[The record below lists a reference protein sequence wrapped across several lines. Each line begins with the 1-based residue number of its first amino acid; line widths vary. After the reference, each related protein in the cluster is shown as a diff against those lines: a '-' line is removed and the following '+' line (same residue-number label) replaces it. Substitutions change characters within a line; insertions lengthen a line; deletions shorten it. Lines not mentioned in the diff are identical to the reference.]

1 MIGGHGN
8 GSCTALEG
16 VFVMVGRCGGDQNLG
31 FNSSVYWYCS
41 YVRKLGSRLKRGKQV
56 ANKLLTTFPS
66 AVTGLV
72 ASRVISSPQ
81 RQQVTLVIFDKFL

>member
-8 GSCTALEG
+8 GRWMAMEG
-16 VFVMVGRCGGDQNLG
+16 VFVMVGKCGGDQNLG
-31 FNSSVYWYCS
+31 FNSFVYSHCS
-41 YVRKLGSRLKRGKQV
+41 YVRKLGSMLTSCYQV

-72 ASRVISSPQ
+72 VSSLQ
-81 RQQVTLVIFDKFL
+81 KYF